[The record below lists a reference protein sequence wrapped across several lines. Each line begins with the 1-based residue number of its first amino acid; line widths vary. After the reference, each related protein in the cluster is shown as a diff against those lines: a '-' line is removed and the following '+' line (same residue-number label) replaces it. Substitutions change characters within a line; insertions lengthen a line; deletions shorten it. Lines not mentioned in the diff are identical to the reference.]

1 MEFSV
6 LASGSKGNCTV
17 IKSEEAL
24 IIVDCGMSWKY
35 LEKAFVDNDIEYR
48 KADALLITH
57 MHIDHNA
64 QIKKFKDITKYLACS
79 YPDSEKVEFY
89 KSFRIKDL
97 EIMPLPLSHDCPD
110 TTGYVIKDK
119 NSKLVYITDT
129 GYISENNKKY
139 LKNADYYIMES
150 NHDPVLLLNTERPRI
165 IKQRIICDDGHL
177 SNGECA
183 YNLQQLVGSK
193 TKEIVL
199 AHLSSEA
206 NSPEMAI
213 LTLTEIFAAN
223 KASLKNIKVTAAE
236 QFESYQGGKI

>member
-1 MEFSV
+1 
-6 LASGSKGNCTV
+6 LNKG
-17 IKSEEAL
+17 
-24 IIVDCGMSWKY
+24 
-35 LEKAFVDNDIEYR
+35 
-48 KADALLITH
+48 
-57 MHIDHNA
+57 
-64 QIKKFKDITKYLACS
+64 
-79 YPDSEKVEFY
+79 
-89 KSFRIKDL
+89 
-97 EIMPLPLSHDCPD
+97 
-110 TTGYVIKDK
+110 
-119 NSKLVYITDT
+119 
-129 GYISENNKKY
+129 
-139 LKNADYYIMES
+139 KNADYYIMES